1 MNENQVTIAGKTV
14 AGVSYPDPWD
24 EGLTILFTDG
34 TVLNIR
40 ERYQAGAIVAT
51 YEGHEIQSEAEAE
64 AEAEDD

>member
-14 AGVSYPDPWD
+14 AGVSYLNPWN

-40 ERYQAGAIVAT
+40 ERMQAGEIVAT
-51 YEGHEIQSEAEAE
+51 YEGQEIQSEEKGFH
-64 AEAEDD
+64 D